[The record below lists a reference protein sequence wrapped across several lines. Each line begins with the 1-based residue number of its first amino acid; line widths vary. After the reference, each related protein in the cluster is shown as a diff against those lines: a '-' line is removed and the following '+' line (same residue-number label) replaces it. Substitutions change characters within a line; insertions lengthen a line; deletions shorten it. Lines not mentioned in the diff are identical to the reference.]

1 MPELLAQQNFLGAG
15 LLCFM
20 PASESLQHDS
30 MQNLVSRSFLFSL
43 WWKEC
48 TCFAVLVSLA
58 LLVALQ
64 CALLFGA
71 KRRDAPR
78 LRRTYCHIPLQ
89 PFHTDK
95 ARPALTHE
103 SSNRE
108 DQLM

>member
-1 MPELLAQQNFLGAG
+1 MPELLAQQKFLGAG

-58 LLVALQ
+58 LLV
-64 CALLFGA
+64 GV
-71 KRRDAPR
+71 R
-78 LRRTYCHIPLQ
+78 LVLRG
-89 PFHTDK
+89 K
-95 ARPALTHE
+95 AVRRPATEKDILPHPLATGPSTQTRRVQH
-103 SSNRE
+103 
-108 DQLM
+108 

>member
-1 MPELLAQQNFLGAG
+1 
-15 LLCFM
+15 M

-58 LLVALQ
+58 LLVAVRL
-64 CALLFGA
+64 ALRGKA
-71 KRRDAPR
+71 ARRPA
-78 LRRTYCHIPLQ
+78 
-89 PFHTDK
+89 K